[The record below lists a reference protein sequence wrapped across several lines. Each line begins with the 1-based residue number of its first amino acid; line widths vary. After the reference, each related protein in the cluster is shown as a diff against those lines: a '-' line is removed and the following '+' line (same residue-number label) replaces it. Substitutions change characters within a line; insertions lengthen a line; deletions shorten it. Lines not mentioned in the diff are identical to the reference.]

1 MSRPDDLAKHF
12 ALAIQ
17 HHQAGHLAE
26 AERLYRELL
35 AAEPNHAGALNLLGV
50 VAAQSGHGD
59 AAVALIGRAIQLDG
73 ENAGYHVNLGLAEQR
88 RGHPDVAAACYRRA
102 LDLAPGNADA
112 HNNLGILLQN
122 QGRYDAAAA
131 HFERCLAAQPD
142 HAEALINLT
151 LARRN
156 QGRLEQAIACGRRA
170 LALRPNAPEAHNN
183 LALALDNIGRVEEAL
198 AHYGQ
203 ALALKPDYAEALNN
217 LGLSLYHAGR
227 PEASLDAFDQ
237 ALALRG
243 AYGEAQLNQAMVR
256 LSTGD
261 FRRGWAHYEARWQT
275 GQMAQERRH
284 RDLPLWDGS
293 AGAGRTILLWA
304 EQGMGDTL
312 QFCRYVPLLAARGW
326 RVVLEV
332 QAPLVRLLG
341 RLAGAAAVVPLGAVA
356 AADCQ
361 APLMSLPLLFGTV
374 LETIPA
380 PIPYLAPAPEAVE
393 RWAERLAAAGLGAQ
407 GLRVGLVWAGNPRRH
422 APLLALTDARRSI
435 ALDAL
440 APLLAVPGARFVSL
454 QKDLRP
460 GEVPT
465 AYGLIDLMDE
475 VEDFADTAALI
486 AQLDLIIAVD
496 TSTLH
501 LAGAMGKPVWLL
513 NRFDT
518 CWRWLRQ
525 RDDSPGYPTLR
536 QFRQPALGDWNPVL
550 AASAAALRRLAAPD
564 QSGRDGAI

>member
-1 MSRPDDLAKHF
+1 MSPLHDLAARF
-12 ALAIQ
+12 ALAVQ
-17 HHQAGHLAE
+17 HHQAGRLAE
-26 AERLYRELL
+26 AERLYRAVL

-50 VAAQSGHGD
+50 IAAQSGHGD
-59 AAVALIGRAIQLDG
+59 AAVALIGRAIRLDG
-73 ENAGYHVNLGLAEQR
+73 GNAGYHVNLGLAEQR
-88 RGHPDVAAACYRRA
+88 RGHSDVAEASYRRA
-102 LDLAPGNADA
+102 LDLESGNSDA

-122 QGRYDAAAA
+122 QGSYDAAAE

-156 QGRLEQAIACGRRA
+156 QGRLDEAIACGRRA
-170 LALRPNAPEAHNN
+170 LALRPNASEAHNN
-183 LALALDNIGRVEEAL
+183 LALALDNIGRVDEAL
-198 AHYGQ
+198 GHYGQ

-227 PEASLDAFDQ
+227 PEAALDAFDR
-237 ALALRG
+237 ALSLRG

-261 FRRGWAHYEARWQT
+261 FRRGWAQYETRWQT
-275 GQMAQERRH
+275 GQMAHERRH
-284 RDLPLWDGS
+284 PDLPLWDGS

-312 QFCRYVPLLAARGW
+312 QFCRYAPLLAERGW

-341 RLAGAAAVVPLGAVA
+341 RLAGVATVLPLGATA
-356 AADCQ
+356 TADCH
-361 APLMSLPLLFGTV
+361 APLMSLPLLFGTM

-380 PIPYLAPAPEAVE
+380 PTPYLAPAPEHVE
-393 RWAERLAAAGLGAQ
+393 RWGKRLAAAGLGGQ

-440 APLLAVPGARFVSL
+440 APLLAVPGTRFVSL

-460 GEVPT
+460 GEVPA
-465 AYGLIDLMDE
+465 AYGLLDLMDE

-486 AQLDLIIAVD
+486 AQLDLVIAVD

-525 RDDSPGYPTLR
+525 RDDSPWYPTLR
-536 QFRQPALGDWNPVL
+536 QFRQKALGEWSPVL
-550 AASAAALRRLAAPD
+550 AASVEALHRLAGPD